1 MKKANVETNF
11 KKNLQTLRQQL
22 KKHQQIVKKLQ
33 SLQLVFY
40 VTDISDKDKLFFF
53 CNNVS

>member
-1 MKKANVETNF
+1 MLKQTL

-53 CNNVS
+53 LQ

>member
-1 MKKANVETNF
+1 MLKQTL

-40 VTDISDKDKLFFF
+40 VTDIIDKHKLFFF